1 MDAVTH
7 AIEAVLSPAVNPPAD
22 AVGLDG
28 LERAVGHGNLV
39 RAVADGS
46 DREAR
51 WQMMM
56 AATEGAMAFVKGLG
70 AVHAMSHS
78 AGRLPGL
85 RLHHGTLN
93 AVLLP
98 VVLRFNQ
105 EARTP
110 EKYARIAAA
119 MGLAADADVAA
130 AIEDAQPAD
139 RPPLLPRRAGRDAR
153 STFPQLVEHAVADLA
168 GATNPRPVDG
178 GRLSPDVRGGDRL
191 NGCEATGSGERTLG
205 RTRSAYR
212 CEVTGLER
220 ARKVCPDLP
229 S

>member
-1 MDAVTH
+1 MPFAI

-28 LERAVGHGNLV
+28 LARAVGQGNLA

-56 AATEGAMAFVKGLG
+56 AATEGAMAFVKGVG

-98 VVLRFNQ
+98 IVLRFNKG
-105 EARTP
+105 AAP

-119 MGLAADADVAA
+119 MGLAAGADVAA
-130 AIEDAQPAD
+130 AIEALNRQIG
-139 RPPLLPRRAGRDAR
+139 LPSSLTELGVTAEDI
-153 STFPQLVEHAVADLA
+153 PQLVEHAVADLA
-168 GATNPRPVDG
+168 GATNPRPVAAEDY
-178 GRLSPDVRGGDRL
+178 RRMFEEALS
-191 NGCEATGSGERTLG
+191 
-205 RTRSAYR
+205 
-212 CEVTGLER
+212 
-220 ARKVCPDLP
+220 
-229 S
+229 